1 MLFELKQNNYLRSN
15 LMNLSQ
21 FYINGKWV
29 DPVKPETLDVINPAT
44 EESVGQISVG
54 SEQDVN
60 NAVNAARQAFN
71 SFSRTPVNERV
82 ELLTEIRNIYKK
94 RFNDIAQAIMTE
106 MGAPINL
113 AGGAQASVGLGH
125 LKTAIRVLEEQ
136 KFEYTHNNMV
146 IRKEPI
152 GVCGLITPWNWPINQ
167 VVSKLAPC
175 IAAGCTAVLKPSEI
189 APLSAI
195 IISEIIHEAG
205 APAGV
210 YNMVHGY
217 GPIVGEAMSSHEDID
232 MMSFT
237 GSTRG
242 GVAVATASAKT
253 VKRVSQELG
262 GKSANIVIDDA
273 KFGESVTKGV
283 SGCMSN
289 TGQSCNAPTRM
300 LVPAHRHDEALEI
313 AKSAANSM
321 TTGDPTLQSTDIGPL
336 VSEIQFNKVQE
347 LLKSGMQSG
356 ATLVTG
362 GVGKPEGLEK
372 GYFVKPTV
380 FGNVSNDMEI
390 AQEEIFGP
398 VLSIIPYKTDEEA
411 VSIANDSEYGL
422 AAYVAGEDSD
432 KLMYFARN
440 LNAGQIHLN
449 YAGGGTDAPFGGY
462 KKSGNGREKAEWG
475 LEEFLEVKAI
485 MGS

>member
-1 MLFELKQNNYLRSN
+1 
-15 LMNLSQ
+15 MNLSQ

-29 DPVKPETLDVINPAT
+29 DPVQPSKLQVINPAT
-44 EESVGQISVG
+44 EKSVGEISIG
-54 SEQDVN
+54 SALDID
-60 NAVNAARQAFN
+60 NAVTAARSAFK
-71 SFSRTPVNERV
+71 SFSKTSINERV
-82 ELLTEIRNIYKK
+82 ELLSEIRNIYKK
-94 RFNDIAQAIMTE
+94 RFNEIAEAIMTE

-113 AGGAQASVGLGH
+113 ASGAQASVGMSH
-125 LKTAIRVLEEQ
+125 LKTAIRVLEET
-136 KFEYTHNNMV
+136 KFEYTHNNLI

-175 IAAGCTAVLKPSEI
+175 IAAGCTSILKPSEI

-195 IISEIIHEAG
+195 IVAEIIHEAG
-205 APAGV
+205 APSGV
-210 YNMVHGY
+210 FNMVHGY
-217 GPIVGEAMSSHEDID
+217 GPVVGEAMSNHQDID

-242 GVAVATASAKT
+242 GIAVATSSAKT

-262 GKSANIVIDDA
+262 GKSPNIIIDDT
-273 KFGESVTKGV
+273 KFYESVTRGV

-300 LVPAHRHDEALEI
+300 LVPAHRQDEALEI
-313 AKSAANSM
+313 AKLAAESM
-321 TTGDPTLQSTDIGPL
+321 KTGDPKLPSTDIGPL
-336 VSEIQFNKVQE
+336 VSEAQFNKVQA
-347 LLKSGMQSG
+347 LLKSGIESK

-362 GVGKPEGLEK
+362 GVGKPDGLET
-372 GYFVKPTV
+372 GYFVKPTI

-398 VLSIIPYKTDEEA
+398 VLAIIPYETDEEA
-411 VSIANDSEYGL
+411 VSIANDTEYGL
-422 AAYVAGEDSD
+422 AAYVAGDNKD

-449 YAGGGTDAPFGGY
+449 YASGGADAPFGGF
-462 KKSGNGREKAEWG
+462 KKSGNGREKGEWG
-475 LEEFLEVKAI
+475 LDEFLEIKAI
-485 MGS
+485 MGT

>member
-1 MLFELKQNNYLRSN
+1 
-15 LMNLSQ
+15 MNLSQ

-29 DPVKPETLDVINPAT
+29 DPVQPSKLQVINPAT
-44 EESVGQISVG
+44 EKSVGEISVG
-54 SEQDVN
+54 SALDID
-60 NAVNAARQAFN
+60 NAVTAARSAFK
-71 SFSRTPVNERV
+71 SFSKTAISERV
-82 ELLTEIRNIYKK
+82 ELLSEIRNIYKK
-94 RFNDIAQAIMTE
+94 RFNEIAEAIMTE

-113 AGGAQASVGLGH
+113 ASGAQASVGMSH
-125 LKTAIRVLEEQ
+125 LKNAIRVLEET
-136 KFEYTHNNMV
+136 KFEYTHNNLI

-175 IAAGCTAVLKPSEI
+175 IAAGCTSILKPSEI

-195 IISEIIHEAG
+195 IVAEIIHEAG
-205 APAGV
+205 APSGV
-210 YNMVHGY
+210 FNMVHGY
-217 GPIVGEAMSSHEDID
+217 GPVVGEAMSNHQDID

-242 GVAVATASAKT
+242 GIAVATSSAKT

-262 GKSANIVIDDA
+262 GKSPNIIIDDT
-273 KFGESVTKGV
+273 KFNESVTRGV

-300 LVPAHRHDEALEI
+300 LVPAHRQDEALEI
-313 AKSAANSM
+313 AKLAAESM
-321 TTGDPTLQSTDIGPL
+321 ITGDPKLPSTDIGPL
-336 VSEIQFNKVQE
+336 VSEAQFKKVQA
-347 LLKSGMQSG
+347 LLKSGIESK

-362 GVGKPEGLEK
+362 GVGKPDGLET
-372 GYFVKPTV
+372 GYFVKPTI

-398 VLSIIPYKTDEEA
+398 VLAIIPYETDEEA
-411 VSIANDSEYGL
+411 VSIANDTEYGL
-422 AAYVAGEDSD
+422 AAYVAGDNKD

-449 YAGGGTDAPFGGY
+449 YASGGADAPFGGF
-462 KKSGNGREKAEWG
+462 KKSGNGREKGEWG
-475 LEEFLEVKAI
+475 LDEFLEIKAI
-485 MGS
+485 MGT